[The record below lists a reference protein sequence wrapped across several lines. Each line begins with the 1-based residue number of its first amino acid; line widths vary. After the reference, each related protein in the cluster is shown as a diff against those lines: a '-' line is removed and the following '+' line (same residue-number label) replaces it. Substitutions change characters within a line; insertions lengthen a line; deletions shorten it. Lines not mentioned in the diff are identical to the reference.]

1 MKHFFLDRQLNKLER
16 QANNDLLLLMEVSP
30 EYYSTNELKLLLI
43 ELKTKQKQV
52 QKKKDNLFLI
62 GATGFVWMVLYFFT
76 QMMGTPWIELIAI
89 GLIPM
94 SFGTYII
101 GTIILERRNQFFK
114 YAYHI
119 DKIIRTEIERRKKDA
134 SIF

>member
-1 MKHFFLDRQLNKLER
+1 MKHFFLDRQLSKLEK

-30 EYYSTNELKLLLI
+30 EYYTTTELKSLLR
-43 ELKTKQKQV
+43 ELKPKQKQV
-52 QKKKDNLFLI
+52 QKKKDNLFLV
-62 GATGFVWMVLYFFT
+62 GASGSIWMALSFFA
-76 QMMGTPWIELIAI
+76 QMMEIPWIGLIAI
-89 GLIPM
+89 GLIPLA
-94 SFGTYII
+94 FGTYIG
-101 GTIILERRNQFFK
+101 GTIIIEKRNRFFK